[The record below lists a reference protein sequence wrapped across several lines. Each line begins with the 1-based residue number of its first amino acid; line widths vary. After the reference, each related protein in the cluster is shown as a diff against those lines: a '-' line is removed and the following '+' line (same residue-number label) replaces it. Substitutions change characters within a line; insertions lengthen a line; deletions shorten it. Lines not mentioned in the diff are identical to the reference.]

1 MWETQEYLP
10 SVWTVAWCCWKHDD
24 DGVEGVAEGEVQ
36 ANPGNAEKSS
46 RKTKV
51 ARSIHPIFSLSFLQ
65 PPSSPRPP
73 LSSSAMTMTMR
84 KKKMYW
90 S

>member
-1 MWETQEYLP
+1 MSKTQEYLP
-10 SVWTVAWCCWKHDD
+10 SVWTVAWCCWRHAD
-24 DGVEGVAEGEVQ
+24 DGVEGVVQ

-51 ARSIHPIFSLSFLQ
+51 ARSIHPIFSLSLLQ
-65 PPSSPRPP
+65 PPSSPPPP
-73 LSSSAMTMTMR
+73 LSSSAMTMTMTMTM
-84 KKKMYW
+84 KMYW

>member
-10 SVWTVAWCCWKHDD
+10 SVWTVAWCCWRHDD
-24 DGVEGVAEGEVQ
+24 DGVEEVQ

-65 PPSSPRPP
+65 LPSSPPPP
-73 LSSSAMTMTMR
+73 LSSSTMTITMR
-84 KKKMYW
+84 KKKKKMYW